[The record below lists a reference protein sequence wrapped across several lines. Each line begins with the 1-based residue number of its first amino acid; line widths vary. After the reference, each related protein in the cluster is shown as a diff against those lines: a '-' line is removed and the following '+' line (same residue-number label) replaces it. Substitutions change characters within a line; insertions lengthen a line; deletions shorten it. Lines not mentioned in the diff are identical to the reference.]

1 MESDTKMSKKIT
13 FDKIH
18 TAKKQQLLQ
27 EMMTRTCRE
36 AVKLGNSSTKSN
48 ICPICHS
55 NEIAYFTEKYG
66 FPLSRCSNCD
76 QLFCNPMP
84 NKAQLQYY
92 YNSEMKDFENE
103 FFIESFENRIPIFEK
118 RIDVIQKYVSSGNL
132 LDVGSAI
139 GIFLT
144 ALTRKQNHYK
154 LFSCDPSKSACATLK
169 ERFQNIE
176 VYPYMVEDLDMPSYF
191 DAITMWD
198 TLEHVIDPLL
208 VSRKINSLLKTDGYW
223 FFSTPNTHSFEWLT
237 AGEQHVQI
245 LPPGHTNLFN
255 PTSIRILLEQ
265 TGFNLIDT
273 HTLNGTL
280 DVSYI
285 KKQLGM
291 SQIFNENVGAYLK
304 SHLNEQAFSELFAEF
319 LVKTKT
325 AGNIFV
331 IAQKR

>member
-1 MESDTKMSKKIT
+1 MSKKIT
-13 FDKIH
+13 FDSIH
-18 TAKKQQLLQ
+18 TTKKQQLLQ
-27 EMMTRTCRE
+27 EMMTRTCNE
-36 AVKLGNSSTKSN
+36 ALKIESDSIKSDS
-48 ICPICHS
+48 CPICHS
-55 NEIAYFTEKYG
+55 NKIKYFTEKYG
-66 FPLSRCSNCD
+66 FRLSRCSYCE

-84 NKAQLQYY
+84 SKSQLQYF

-103 FFIESFENRIPIFEK
+103 FFIESFEERIPIFEK
-118 RIDVIQKYVSSGNL
+118 RIDVIKKFVPSGNL

-144 ALTRKQNHYK
+144 ALTRQPNSYK
-154 LFSCDPSKSACATLK
+154 LCSCDPSQSACSALK
-169 ERFQNIE
+169 ERIPDIE
-176 VYPYMVEDLDMPSYF
+176 LYPCMVEELEMPSHF

-208 VSRKINSLLKTDGYW
+208 VSKKINSLLKKDGYW

-245 LPPGHTNLFN
+245 LPPGHINLFN
-255 PTSIRILLEQ
+255 PTSIKILLEQ
-265 TGFNLIDT
+265 AGFSLIDT

-285 KKQLGM
+285 KKQLKI
-291 SQIFNENVGAYLK
+291 SKVFNDNIGAYLRH
-304 SHLNEQAFSELFAEF
+304 HLNEQEFSDSFADF

-331 IAQKR
+331 IAKKGEDR